1 MIGNYV
7 KNLQHLL
14 QSVEDCK
21 STKIIIIS
29 NGQIE
34 NGEILKLGGNTLIFN
49 NIYTEDFSKRSY
61 NCDEQ
66 HKIDEMFCKYRGVA
80 DMNRKDTQYFFKNV
94 VNSLI
99 LLPNDFETQ
108 FEDFTKSNSKQYKQL
123 QMKYSLNINQSIV
136 QYLFVLCNNNFTLF
150 AWGIKNLMYNNV
162 PMSMLAYCLKWN
174 TIYNNFSSK
183 LKKGTINAY
192 NGFEDIWN
200 LINEIN
206 KVTRLKRANDSI
218 MQFNTAQKHLLKS
231 IFDENDNKIVLLL
244 NKFGKLSESKQRNF
258 IRKMSTIENAT
269 DIIHEMNILCDIHFE
284 WNKESFMDY
293 LANNENISCEIVYDN
308 GNVVVVKSLDYE
320 TIKRLGKHTNWC
332 ISKNKRYWNDYVERK
347 SNREQYVIFDFS
359 ENEDSEYSIVGF
371 TVEGK
376 KYISHAHSFTNNNLI
391 NDYSIDQPQLVSFV
405 RAVQPCN
412 IQSILRMKGIPTGIF
427 MKSFTYPFHWDRDSF
442 FQYLSRKVSKD
453 SYVIF
458 EDTNGKVALM
468 FENLDS
474 YILISSI
481 NESINHK
488 IGSSPFEDFGTVF
501 FIDFN
506 KQENDVTNLMFSFVQ
521 NDNDE
526 EIGTI
531 CYDVNGNKTQYSF
544 DFMLKEFGL
553 PFNIIKRSNTVY
565 NQFVSAITSFDLPLL
580 KKILLESSG
589 SYFQKNKK
597 HTNKIYNALR
607 NSLFGNYSLSLIN
620 VIYECNYKL
629 SDFLRDEE
637 IECFVSNIFGD
648 IANRYRFHNN
658 APSEED
664 FALLGTNR
672 LNPPQKA
679 VYVGLNKALSLILE
693 HEQSSEVANH
703 LLIDITQ
710 FSYFKGLSEY
720 IIRQLVPMMDM
731 NSISATSFNSII
743 KMLAK
748 YKMTDCLG
756 YLYMKCENNAFKE
769 FITNKIPKEALTFA
783 IS

>member
-7 KNLQHLL
+7 RNLQHLL
-14 QSVEDCK
+14 QSVEDSK
-21 STKIIIIS
+21 STKIIIVY

-34 NGEILKLGGNTLIFN
+34 GGEILKLGGNTLIFN
-49 NIYTEDFSKRSY
+49 NIYTEDFSKRPY
-61 NCDEQ
+61 NLEEQ

-80 DMNRKDTQYFFKNV
+80 DMYRRDTQHFFKNC
-94 VNSLI
+94 VNAVI
-99 LLPNDFETQ
+99 LLPDNFENL
-108 FEDFTKSNSKQYKQL
+108 FDEFTKSNNKQYKQL

-136 QYLFVLCNNNFTLF
+136 QYLFVLCNNNYNLF
-150 AWGIKNLMYNNV
+150 AWSIKNLMYNNV
-162 PMSMLAYCLKWN
+162 PLSMISYCLKWN
-174 TIYNNFSSK
+174 NIYTNFSSK

-206 KVTRLKRANDSI
+206 KITRLKRANDSI

-258 IRKMSTIENAT
+258 IRKMSTIENVE

-308 GNVVVVKSLDYE
+308 GSVVVVKSLDYE

-332 ISKNKRYWNDYVERK
+332 ISKNKRYWNDYIERK

-359 ENEDSEYSIVGF
+359 ENGDSEYSIVGF

-376 KYISHAHSFTNNNLI
+376 KFISHAHSFTNNNLI

-405 RAVQPCN
+405 RANQPCN
-412 IQSILRMKGIPTGIF
+412 IQSILRMKGVPTSIF
-427 MKSFTYPFHWDRDSF
+427 MKSFSYPFHWDRNSF
-442 FQYLSRKVSKD
+442 FQYISTRVDKD
-453 SYVIF
+453 SYSVL
-458 EDTNGKVALM
+458 EDSNGKVALM
-468 FENLDS
+468 FENIDS
-474 YILISSI
+474 YILITSI
-481 NESINHK
+481 NESISHK
-488 IGSSPFEDFGTVF
+488 LGCSQFEDYDTIF

-506 KQENDVTNLMFSFVQ
+506 KRENDATNLMFSFVQ
-521 NDNDE
+521 KECDE
-526 EIGTI
+526 ESGTV
-531 CYDVNGNKTQYSF
+531 CYDVNGIKTQYSF

-553 PFNIIKRSNTVY
+553 PFNIIKRSNTIY
-565 NQFVSAITSFDLPLL
+565 NQFVSAITAFDIPLL
-580 KKILLESSG
+580 KKILHESSTT
-589 SYFQKNKK
+589 YFQNNKK
-597 HTNKIYNALR
+597 YSGRVYSAIR
-607 NSLFGNYSLSLIN
+607 NSLFGHYSLSLIN
-620 VIYECNYKL
+620 AIYECNYKL
-629 SDFLRDEE
+629 SDFLYDDELE
-637 IECFVSNIFGD
+637 GFLTSIYSD
-648 IANRYRFHNN
+648 MANRYRFYNN

-679 VYVGLNKALSLILE
+679 VYVGLNKAFSLIVE
-693 HEQSSEVANH
+693 HEQSSIMANRV
-703 LLIDITQ
+703 LIDITQ
-710 FSYFKGLSEY
+710 YSYFKGMSEY
-720 IIRQLVPMMDM
+720 VIRQLVPLMDL
-731 NSISATSFNSII
+731 NSINPSIFNQIV

-748 YKMTDCLG
+748 YKMNDCLG
-756 YLYMKCENNAFKE
+756 YLYMKSQNNTLKE
-769 FITNKIPKEALTFA
+769 VITNKIPKESLTFA